1 MKLLLSPSLM
11 CADFGHLD
19 DELRALEEAGADV
32 FHVDVMDGHYVDN
45 YGMGM
50 QDIGYVC
57 KNAKIP
63 VEAHLMVINPEK
75 HIKKFAETGI
85 DTLYFH
91 PMASYHPAHTVQEIQ
106 KMGMR
111 AGIVLDPETSVE
123 TVSQLMIISDYAMIM
138 TVNPGFSGN
147 TYQKYV
153 EQKIRMLCLRREEF
167 GIEIAIDGGVTRDAV
182 KEFLPLGVNRFVLGS
197 TGLFR
202 TGKPYNEVFSEL
214 HAIGEKENSVEEVDK

>member
-1 MKLLLSPSLM
+1 MKLLLCPSLM

-57 KNAKIP
+57 KKAMIP

-75 HIKKFAETGI
+75 HIKKFAEIGVDI
-85 DTLYFH
+85 LYFH
-91 PMASYHPAHTVQEIQ
+91 PSATYHPAHTVQEIQ
-106 KMGMR
+106 KAGMK
-111 AGIVLDPETSVE
+111 AGIVLDPETSLE
-123 TVSQLMIISDYAMIM
+123 TVSQLMLISDYVMTM

-153 EQKIRMLCLRREEF
+153 EQKIRMLCSKSKELS
-167 GIEIAIDGGVTRDAV
+167 IEISIDGGVTKETI
-182 KEFLPLGVNRFVLGS
+182 KEFLPLGVNRYVLGS
-197 TGLFR
+197 TGLFA
-202 TGKPYNEVFSEL
+202 TGRSYREVLSEL
-214 HAIGEKENSVEEVDK
+214 HKMELVNNL